1 MGAEEL
7 DLQSAWWA
15 TQSIR
20 RMVDR
25 DYENRIKLIR
35 ETWQQREAAEFDLA
49 AEREMLAMIVWQ
61 NDQKEEARKL
71 LAGLQ
76 NTCLHGNYL
85 TALNLLQ

>member
-1 MGAEEL
+1 MDIPLQYTVGAEKL

-35 ETWQQREAAEFDLA
+35 ETWQQREAAEFALA
-49 AEREMLAMIVWQ
+49 AEREMLDYDIVA
-61 NDQKEEARKL
+61 E
-71 LAGLQ
+71 
-76 NTCLHGNYL
+76 
-85 TALNLLQ
+85 